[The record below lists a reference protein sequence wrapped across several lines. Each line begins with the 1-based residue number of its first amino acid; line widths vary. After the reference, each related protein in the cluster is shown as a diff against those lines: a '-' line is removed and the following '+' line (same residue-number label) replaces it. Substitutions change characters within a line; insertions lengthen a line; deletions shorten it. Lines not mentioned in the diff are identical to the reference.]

1 MKFPWRG
8 AIGLALTIGLLWWV
22 FRDVPW
28 TEVLHVLQNANVPL
42 AILSVIVATLIFP
55 LRALRWRPI
64 LHAVQP
70 NIPFGPLW
78 RATAMGFMANSIL
91 PSRIGELVR
100 AFALT
105 RETTVTFSAAFA
117 SLVVD
122 RVFDGFVVLLL
133 MVLAML
139 DPAFPRGES
148 AAYTSAG
155 IAAVLAIL
163 GIALVLYIIVF
174 FPAQLIRLFELFA
187 RRVAPRF
194 EERGRTFLRAFA
206 DGLSVLRHPGRFLV
220 VFLWAL
226 ALWLTNALSF
236 WLMFRALG
244 IDAPYSAALFLQGLI
259 VFFVA
264 LPSTPGFFGLF
275 EAGAKVGLVLYGV
288 SETLAVSW
296 GFIFHVLSLI
306 PITLIGLYYVARA
319 GMTLGDLKK
328 IGK

>member
-8 AIGLALTIGLLWWV
+8 AVGLALTVFLLWWV

-28 TEVLHVLQNANVPL
+28 SEVMEVLHQANVPL
-42 AILSVIVATLIFP
+42 TVLSVVVATMIFP
-55 LRALRWRPI
+55 LRARRWRPI

-70 NIPFGPLW
+70 DIPFGPLW

-91 PSRIGELVR
+91 PSRMGELVR
-100 AFALT
+100 AYALT
-105 RETTVTFSAAFA
+105 RETSVTFSAAFA

-139 DPAFPRGES
+139 DPAFPAGVS
-148 AAYTSAG
+148 AATYAG
-155 IAAVLAIL
+155 TGAAVIV
-163 GIALVLYIIVF
+163 GIALVLYAIVF
-174 FPAQLIRLFELFA
+174 FPDRLIRLFELFA

-194 EERGRTFLRAFA
+194 EERGRTLLRAFA
-206 DGLSVLRHPGRFLV
+206 DGLSVLRHPARFME
-220 VFLWAL
+220 VFLWAT
-226 ALWLTNALSF
+226 ALWVTQAVSF
-236 WLMFRALG
+236 WIMFRALG
-244 IDAPYSAALFLQGLI
+244 INAPFSAALFVQGLI
-259 VFFVA
+259 VLFVA

-275 EAGAKVGLVLYGV
+275 EAAAKIGLVMYGV
-288 SETLAVSW
+288 SEGLAVAW

>member
-8 AIGLALTIGLLWWV
+8 AIGLALTVGLLWWV

-28 TEVLHVLQNANVPL
+28 HEVMDVLRGANVPL
-42 AILSVIVATLIFP
+42 AVLSVIVATMIFP
-55 LRALRWRPI
+55 LRARRWRPI
-64 LHAVQP
+64 LHAVEP
-70 NIPFGPLW
+70 NLPFGPLW
-78 RATAMGFMANSIL
+78 RATAMGFMANSVL
-91 PSRIGELVR
+91 PSRMGELVR
-100 AFALT
+100 AYALT
-105 RETTVTFSAAFA
+105 RETPVTFSAAFA

-139 DPAFPRGES
+139 DPAFPAGVS
-148 AAYTSAG
+148 AATYAG
-155 IAAVLAIL
+155 TGAAVIVA
-163 GIALVLYIIVF
+163 IALVLYAIVF
-174 FPAQLIRLFELFA
+174 FPDRLIRLFELFA

-194 EERGRTFLRAFA
+194 EERGRQLLRAFA
-206 DGLSVLRHPGRFLV
+206 DGLSVLRHPARFLE

-226 ALWLTNALSF
+226 ALWVTQAVSF
-236 WLMFRALG
+236 WIMFKAVG
-244 IDAPYSAALFLQGLI
+244 VTAPFSAALFVQGLI
-259 VFFVA
+259 VLFVA

-275 EAGAKVGLVLYGV
+275 EAAAKVGLVMYGV
-288 SETLAVSW
+288 SESLAVAW

-319 GMTLGDLKK
+319 GMTLGDLKQ

>member
-8 AIGLALTIGLLWWV
+8 AIGLALTVGLLWWV

-28 TEVLHVLQNANVPL
+28 SEVMEVLHRANLPL
-42 AILSVIVATLIFP
+42 ALLSVAVATLVFP
-55 LRALRWRPI
+55 LRAIRWRPI

-70 NIPFGPLW
+70 NLPYGPLW

-100 AFALT
+100 AYALT
-105 RETTVTFSAAFA
+105 RETPVTFSAAFA

-122 RVFDGFVVLLL
+122 RVFDGLVVLLL
-133 MVLAML
+133 MVVAMS
-139 DPAFPRGES
+139 DPAFPGGI
-148 AAYTSAG
+148 AATKTYAGTGALIIIG
-155 IAAVLAIL
+155 IAAVLYA
-163 GIALVLYIIVF
+163 IVF
-174 FPAQLIRLFELFA
+174 FPDRLIRLYELFA

-194 EERGRTFLRAFA
+194 EERGRQLLRAFA

-220 VFLWAL
+220 VLFWAL
-226 ALWLTNALSF
+226 ALWLTQALSF
-236 WLMFRALG
+236 WVMFRALG
-244 IDAPYSAALFLQGLI
+244 IDAPFSAALFVQGLI

-275 EAGAKVGLVLYGV
+275 EAAAKLGLVMYGV
-288 SETLAVSW
+288 NESLAVAW
-296 GFIFHVLSLI
+296 GFIYHVLSLI

-319 GMTLGDLKK
+319 GMTLGDLKQ